1 MLSHKV
7 QLLDTRVLYKGYDY
21 EFNFL
26 THNYTAK
33 DLPKDLK
40 LLSPNDF
47 AVDDDFLH
55 GQSAYISGKTGMI
68 YIEVFKNTAYM
79 PFEHPE
85 YIEALTKNGLFGFDY
100 FLPQKEDFA

>member
-1 MLSHKV
+1 M
-7 QLLDTRVLYKGYDY
+7 LYKGYDY
-21 EFNFL
+21 KFNFL

-47 AVDDDFLH
+47 TVDDDFLR

-79 PFEHPE
+79 PFERPE
-85 YIEALTKNGLFGFDY
+85 YIEALTKTGCLALTIFS
-100 FLPQKEDFA
+100 LKRRTS